1 MINKTQNTEDR
12 TMTNIRTLN
21 DAELNLVSGGIRDRD
36 PSEAGADNTTVQY
49 DPGADDSHKN

>member
-21 DAELNLVSGGIRDRD
+21 DAELNLVSGGIRQRD
-36 PSEAGADNTTVQY
+36 ASEAGSGNTSVQY
-49 DPGADDSHKN
+49 APAGDDDKA